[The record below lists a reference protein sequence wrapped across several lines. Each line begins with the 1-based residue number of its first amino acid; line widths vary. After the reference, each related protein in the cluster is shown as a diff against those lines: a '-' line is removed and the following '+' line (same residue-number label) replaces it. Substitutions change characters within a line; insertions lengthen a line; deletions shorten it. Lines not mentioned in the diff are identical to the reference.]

1 MHRPA
6 AHRLRALVII
16 GAIVALVLAIGLA
29 GSGSVKAAKPP
40 KPTPTPTATPTPTPT
55 PQIPA
60 GLRAGLRASNY
71 GITPFPSP
79 SWWVDSIGSM
89 ASRFPS
95 STREQLAVVVEVS
108 GGGGR
113 GKCWAHFPQPATGT
127 WPNVNWDDMDLFEST
142 FDAFDAAAG
151 VKVWLQVEPAS
162 CDVPM
167 LIDLAL
173 PAVRP
178 PPERHRLR
186 RRRRVVP
193 QGHLAHRQA
202 DHRRG
207 GRGVGRAGPHEER
220 RPTSSWSST
229 G

>member
-29 GSGSVKAAKPP
+29 GSASVNAAKPP

-71 GITPFPSP
+71 GITPFPAP

-89 ASRFPS
+89 ASRFPT

-127 WPNVNWDDMDLFEST
+127 WPNVNWDDTDLFEST
-142 FDAFDAAAG
+142 FDAFDARPGSRSGSRSSRPAA
-151 VKVWLQVEPAS
+151 
-162 CDVPM
+162 
-167 LIDLAL
+167 
-173 PAVRP
+173 
-178 PPERHRLR
+178 
-186 RRRRVVP
+186 
-193 QGHLAHRQA
+193 
-202 DHRRG
+202 
-207 GRGVGRAGPHEER
+207 
-220 RPTSSWSST
+220 TSRC
-229 G
+229 

>member
-1 MHRPA
+1 MDSSRRPTA
-6 AHRLRALVII
+6 PNRLRQ
-16 GAIVALVLAIGLA
+16 
-29 GSGSVKAAKPP
+29 P
-40 KPTPTPTATPTPTPT
+40 
-55 PQIPA
+55 
-60 GLRAGLRASNY
+60 LRARPQRPLRSRRDCAPVSRASNY

-142 FDAFDAAAG
+142 FDAFDRRRGQGLAPGRAG
-151 VKVWLQVEPAS
+151 QLRRADADRPR
-162 CDVPM
+162 
-167 LIDLAL
+167 L

-193 QGHLAHRQA
+193 QGHLAHRQG

-207 GRGVGRAGPHEER
+207 GRGVGRAGPREGR
-220 RPTSSWSST
+220 RPTSSSSST